1 VPPIGRLAPRVVCSL
16 ALAFAGA
23 VSATHATEAARPDAA
38 DTAAQ
43 ASEPEPFLPAATLV
57 QPALLSGPDFRVVP
71 EVRVRGYMAQY
82 LIDTKYGPLR
92 ADSSEVLALRVA
104 ELPALD
110 ALDRATRSQAFA
122 TALTARGRKTGAA
135 VVNVLAHPVDT
146 LTGIPTGVARYFGA
160 KWDLWTGRAQSV
172 ADRSAREFE
181 NKGDP
186 YRAPP
191 GPMTA
196 ARDAPRDAAEARPEK
211 KDRAWYARAGSE
223 AERETKRYLKY
234 SQQRRD
240 MAKLLGVDP
249 NSGNPLLAEK
259 LDTLAWAAVWGNFSA
274 GEALGQIT
282 GGAATV
288 VSWTGKLNQYVLET
302 PPEQLREENAKRLAK
317 YCSDDFAVRQFLR
330 RGGFS
335 DTLRTALAQSLEALA
350 PQAGCN
356 DLVELAAA
364 TRGEVEARYLV
375 DALKMLEREPD
386 AHGGTLLVVGAA
398 LAWRTHDDRL
408 LLPLP
413 VDYLSWNGDLATF
426 FEQPAFAVRD
436 KRALIAGDASLLAQ
450 RQLTQRGWSLSPRAP
465 FDGAPAYVQGDF
477 SAQIRPQS

>member
-1 VPPIGRLAPRVVCSL
+1 MPPIFTASARVAR
-16 ALAFAGA
+16 ALVFAG
-23 VSATHATEAARPDAA
+23 VATLSHAANEPAATDA
-38 DTAAQ
+38 
-43 ASEPEPFLPAATLV
+43 ASEPEPFLPAAALV

-71 EVRVRGYMAQY
+71 EVRVRGYMAQF

-92 ADSSEVLALRVA
+92 AESSEQLSVRVA
-104 ELPALD
+104 EIPALE
-110 ALDRATRSQAFA
+110 ALERATRSQAFA
-122 TALTARGRKTGAA
+122 TALAARGRKTGAA
-135 VVNVLAHPVDT
+135 VVNVIAHPIDT
-146 LTGIPTGVARYFGA
+146 IGGIPTGVARYFGA

-196 ARDAPRDAAEARPEK
+196 ARDAPRDDAETKPEK

-249 NSGNPLLAEK
+249 NSSNPLLAEK
-259 LDTLAWAAVWGNFSA
+259 LDALAWAAVWGNFSA

-282 GGAATV
+282 GGAADV
-288 VSWTGKLNQYVLET
+288 VSWSGKLNQYVLEK
-302 PPEQLREENAKRLAK
+302 PPEQLREENAQRLGK

-330 RGGFS
+330 RGGFN
-335 DTLRTALAQSLEALA
+335 DTLRTALAQSVEALA

-356 DLVELAAA
+356 DLLELAAS
-364 TRGEVEARYLV
+364 TRGETEARYLV

-386 AHGGTLLVVGAA
+386 AHGGELLIASAA
-398 LAWRTHDDRL
+398 VAWRTHDAHV

-413 VDYLSWNGDLATF
+413 VDYLSWNAQLAQF
-426 FEQPAFAVRD
+426 FDQAAFDARD

-450 RQLTQRGWSLSPRAP
+450 RQLTQRGWSLNPRAP
-465 FDGAPAYVQGDF
+465 FDGAPAYAQGDF
-477 SAQIRPQS
+477 AAQAQPKS